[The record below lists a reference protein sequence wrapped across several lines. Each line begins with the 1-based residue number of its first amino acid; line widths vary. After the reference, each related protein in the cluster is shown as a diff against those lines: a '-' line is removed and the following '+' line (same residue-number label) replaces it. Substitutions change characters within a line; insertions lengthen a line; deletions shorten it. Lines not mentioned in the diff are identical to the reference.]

1 MKKNPDSSFRFLYGI
16 ILVLITV
23 NCSDNPILSNQ
34 KISSIPRGDIFDR
47 PGRDLPEGIPE
58 SENWQYPYPNIISRE
73 FIPSDISFANT
84 KCLAWRITW
93 PEYENTADVDKIPT
107 VFGING
113 ALSSFDYLNSVHP
126 GNTLNKVFSLHYDTK
141 IKIAVMLWAELEH
154 TDILL
159 MDVPQVV
166 MSDQPLENIIY
177 WVTERPSLFKIH
189 WPAGADDEVDYSEGD
204 IIQFYLS
211 DADLYGGIRIV
222 SMTPR
227 IIEVYLAV
235 PNL

>member
-1 MKKNPDSSFRFLYGI
+1 MYGI

-23 NCSDNPILSNQ
+23 SCSDNQITPNQ

-58 SENWQYPYPNIISRE
+58 SENWQYPYPDITSRE
-73 FIPSDISFANT
+73 FIPSDRSFADT

-93 PEYENTADVDKIPT
+93 PEYENSADVDKIPT

-113 ALSSFDYLNSVHP
+113 ALNSFDYLNSVDP
-126 GNTLNKVFSLHYDTK
+126 GNTLDKVFSLYYEAK
-141 IKIAVMLWAELEH
+141 IKLAVMLWAELDH

-159 MDVPQVV
+159 METSQLG

-177 WVTERPSLFKIH
+177 WVTERPSFFKIH
-189 WPAGADDEVDYSEGD
+189 WNDGEEYEIDYSEGD
-204 IIQFYLS
+204 IIQFHLS
-211 DADLYGGIRIV
+211 KSDLYGGIRIV